1 MNINFVNF
9 APFRQPYHIT
19 DKFVRHFAIC
29 VHAKQTHT
37 SGYSHQNTF
46 CGACANKM
54 PLSPLPDVIIHLR
67 LGTQSV
73 VMGKKEVFVKQEQN
87 DLDKLL
93 HGANEEKAKLML
105 TRTSAVDDWKHV
117 LQKHLEVP
125 STLPSVIKGDFQD
138 AEKLFKP
145 GKNGQ
150 IKAEVILRRKSTF
163 FQRFPWQKRK
173 PVADEIALPQ
183 FDPNLK
189 SNAVVCRYPTC
200 KNKNPDAPKRG
211 TCVKRDLY
219 LCRNHR
225 ERLKSCICEAMAE
238 KGIEFH
244 EDEFASEPG
253 RFEGYTSLISL
264 FDEASRKS
272 RDEIVREAALNTRN
286 FLIITSTLLN
296 PDDEN
301 LSVALPAVA
310 DVTGRIVREAIDDRT
325 RVENLLSLLRGI
337 VDIILFAFGVLYT
350 WNVPSN
356 IGGKIGAGIGG
367 IIGLGGLA
375 FGPGGGVVGF
385 SVGAVCGGLIGSGVY
400 DLNRET
406 RDQRRDD
413 RARREWLGAGEGDN
427 GGGGNGGGGNGAGG
441 GDDDDGRQPQGMY
454 QCTISDNVWDNLRMY
469 IELCSAWGNVQVS
482 L

>member
-1 MNINFVNF
+1 
-9 APFRQPYHIT
+9 
-19 DKFVRHFAIC
+19 
-29 VHAKQTHT
+29 
-37 SGYSHQNTF
+37 
-46 CGACANKM
+46 
-54 PLSPLPDVIIHLR
+54 
-67 LGTQSV
+67 
-73 VMGKKEVFVKQEQN
+73 MGKKEVFVKQEQN
-87 DLDKLL
+87 DSEKLL
-93 HGANEEKAKLML
+93 HGANEEKAKAKLTL
-105 TRTSAVDDWKHV
+105 TRSSTVDDWKHV

-163 FQRFPWQKRK
+163 FQRFTWQKRK
-173 PVADEIALPQ
+173 PVADEIVLPQ

-200 KNKNPDAPKRG
+200 KNKNADAPKRG

-219 LCRNHR
+219 LCQNHR
-225 ERLKSCICEAMAE
+225 ERLKSRICEAMAE
-238 KGIEFH
+238 EGIEFH
-244 EDEFASEPG
+244 QDEFASEPG
-253 RFEGYTSLISL
+253 RFEGYTSLIGL

-272 RDEIVREAALNTRN
+272 KNETVREVALNTRN

-310 DVTGRIVREAIDDRT
+310 AVTGRIVTSGGRVADNLEAAAD
-325 RVENLLSLLRGI
+325 RVERTFRETIGDSARVQNLLSLLRGI
-337 VDIILFAFGVLYT
+337 IDIILFAFGVLYT
-350 WNVPSN
+350 WIVPSN

-367 IIGLGGLA
+367 GIGLVGFA
-375 FGPGGGVVGF
+375 VGPGGGAAGVTL
-385 SVGAVCGGLIGSGVY
+385 GAAFGGLIGSGVF
-400 DLNRET
+400 DLIRET

-413 RARREWLGAGEGDN
+413 RARREWLGAGGGDN
-427 GGGGNGGGGNGAGG
+427 GGGGNGAGGNGAGG
-441 GDDDDGRQPQGMY
+441 GDDDDGRQPQGIY

-469 IELCSAWGNVQVS
+469 IELSSAWSNVQVS

>member
-1 MNINFVNF
+1 
-9 APFRQPYHIT
+9 
-19 DKFVRHFAIC
+19 
-29 VHAKQTHT
+29 
-37 SGYSHQNTF
+37 
-46 CGACANKM
+46 
-54 PLSPLPDVIIHLR
+54 
-67 LGTQSV
+67 
-73 VMGKKEVFVKQEQN
+73 
-87 DLDKLL
+87 
-93 HGANEEKAKLML
+93 ML
-105 TRTSAVDDWKHV
+105 TRSSTVDDWKHV

-150 IKAEVILRRKSTF
+150 IKAEVILRRKST
-163 FQRFPWQKRK
+163 WQKRK
-173 PVADEIALPQ
+173 PVADEIVLPQ

-200 KNKNPDAPKRG
+200 KNKNADAPKRG

-219 LCRNHR
+219 LCQTHR
-225 ERLKSCICEAMAE
+225 ERLKSRICEAMAE
-238 KGIEFH
+238 EGIEFH
-244 EDEFASEPG
+244 QDEFASEPG

-264 FDEASRKS
+264 FDGASRKS
-272 RDEIVREAALNTRN
+272 RDKIVREAALNTRN

-301 LSVALPAVA
+301 LSVALPAVV
-310 DVTGRIVREAIDDRT
+310 DVTGRIVRETIGDRT

-350 WNVPSN
+350 WIVPSN

-375 FGPGGGVVGF
+375 FGPGGGAVG
-385 SVGAVCGGLIGSGVY
+385 VTGGAVCGGLIGSGVY

-413 RARREWLGAGEGDN
+413 RARREWLDAGGGDN
-427 GGGGNGGGGNGAGG
+427 GGGCNVAEGNGAGGNGAGG
-441 GDDDDGRQPQGMY
+441 GDDDDGRQPQE
-454 QCTISDNVWDNLRMY
+454 CINVPFLIMFG
-469 IELCSAWGNVQVS
+469 II
-482 L
+482 

>member
-1 MNINFVNF
+1 
-9 APFRQPYHIT
+9 
-19 DKFVRHFAIC
+19 
-29 VHAKQTHT
+29 
-37 SGYSHQNTF
+37 
-46 CGACANKM
+46 
-54 PLSPLPDVIIHLR
+54 
-67 LGTQSV
+67 
-73 VMGKKEVFVKQEQN
+73 MGKKEVFVKQEQN
-87 DLDKLL
+87 DSEKLL
-93 HGANEEKAKLML
+93 HGANEEKAKAKLTLTRSSTVDDWKQHGANEEKAKAKLML
-105 TRTSAVDDWKHV
+105 TRSSTVDDWKHV

-150 IKAEVILRRKSTF
+150 IKAEVILRRKST
-163 FQRFPWQKRK
+163 WQKRK
-173 PVADEIALPQ
+173 PVADEIVLPQ

-200 KNKNPDAPKRG
+200 KNKNADAPKRG

-219 LCRNHR
+219 LCQTHR
-225 ERLKSCICEAMAE
+225 ERLKSRICEAMAE
-238 KGIEFH
+238 EGIEFH
-244 EDEFASEPG
+244 QDEFASEPG

-264 FDEASRKS
+264 FDGASRKS
-272 RDEIVREAALNTRN
+272 RDKIVREAALNTRN

-301 LSVALPAVA
+301 LSVALPAVV
-310 DVTGRIVREAIDDRT
+310 DVTGRIVRETIGDRT

-350 WNVPSN
+350 WIVPSN

-375 FGPGGGVVGF
+375 FGPGGGAVGVT
-385 SVGAVCGGLIGSGVY
+385 VGAVCGGLIGSGVY

-413 RARREWLGAGEGDN
+413 RARREWLDAGGGDN
-427 GGGGNGGGGNGAGG
+427 GGGGNVAEGNGAGGNGAGG

-469 IELCSAWGNVQVS
+469 IELSSAWSNVQV
-482 L
+482 LL